1 MIRAKDLEKI
11 DGMTLNNE
19 DDEEENSSESSESE
33 VSDNGNGN
41 QAEEGEVKDDDDDDK
56 NSLYTVDLGSRPGS
70 KRESQIESK
79 RGSDAKSDLEISK
92 LSVKSNKS
100 RKSAR
105 SRKSY
110 HMEEIQE
117 DAKEENEAVFKNNRK
132 IT

>member
-33 VSDNGNGN
+33 VSDNGNGH
-41 QAEEGEVKDDDDDDK
+41 QAEEGEVKDDDDK